1 MLRGPSRT
9 DGRPLMILLV
19 EDNLDH
25 VVITRQAVTSILPC
39 EVEVVNDGGKAV
51 ERLTGSAAPSGRA
64 AERRDPDL
72 ILLDLHLPVMNGID
86 VLRWI
91 RSRPEYRGTPVI
103 VLTAAGD
110 DEALIL
116 DCYASGANSFLPKPA
131 TDKRFAEALR
141 VLAGSPGFET
151 ESPSI

>member
-1 MLRGPSRT
+1 VLRGPRPEN
-9 DGRPLMILLV
+9 GRPLKILLV

-39 EVEVVNDGGKAV
+39 EVEVVNDGVKAV
-51 ERLTGSAAPSGRA
+51 EKLAALATGSV
-64 AERRDPDL
+64 PDL
-72 ILLDLHLPVMNGID
+72 VLLDLHLPGMNGVE
-86 VLRWI
+86 VLRWM
-91 RSRPEYRGTPVI
+91 RADPAYAVTPVI

-141 VLAGSPGFET
+141 VLTGDSAAAETTAG
-151 ESPSI
+151 

>member
-1 MLRGPSRT
+1 MLRGPSPH
-9 DGRPLMILLV
+9 DGRPLKILLV

-39 EVEVVNDGGKAV
+39 EVEVVNDGAKAV
-51 ERLTGSAAPSGRA
+51 ERLGQAPAMRP
-64 AERRDPDL
+64 RPDL
-72 ILLDLHLPVMNGID
+72 ILLDLHLPILNGID

-91 RSRPEYRGTPVI
+91 RRQPSYHATPVI
-103 VLTAAGD
+103 VLTAAGE

-131 TDKRFAEALR
+131 TDRRFADALQ
-141 VLAGSPGFET
+141 VLAGNPASTAET
-151 ESPSI
+151 ESPA

>member
-9 DGRPLMILLV
+9 DGRPLKILLV

-25 VVITRQAVTSILPC
+25 VVITRQAVASILPC

-51 ERLTGSAAPSGRA
+51 EWLTRSAA
-64 AERRDPDL
+64 EQRDPDL

-91 RSRPEYRGTPVI
+91 RRQPGYHGTPVI

-110 DEALIL
+110 DEALII

-141 VLAGSPGFET
+141 VLAGSQG
-151 ESPSI
+151 PSAENPV

>member
-1 MLRGPSRT
+1 MLRGPSPE
-9 DGRPLMILLV
+9 DGRPLKILLV

-39 EVEVVNDGGKAV
+39 EVEVVNDGAKAV
-51 ERLTGSAAPSGRA
+51 ARLADMLATG
-64 AERRDPDL
+64 RRPDL
-72 ILLDLHLPVMNGID
+72 ILLDLHLPSLNGID
-86 VLRWI
+86 VLRWL
-91 RSRPEYRGTPVI
+91 RKERVYDGTPVI

-131 TDKRFAEALR
+131 TDKRFAEALK
-141 VLAGSPGFET
+141 VLAGNHRGEPAT
-151 ESPSI
+151 A

>member
-1 MLRGPSRT
+1 VLRGPRPEN
-9 DGRPLMILLV
+9 GRPLKILLV

-39 EVEVVNDGGKAV
+39 EVEVVNDGAKAV
-51 ERLTGSAAPSGRA
+51 ERLAALATAS
-64 AERRDPDL
+64 DVPDL
-72 ILLDLHLPVMNGID
+72 VLLDLHLPALNGVE
-86 VLRWI
+86 VLRWM
-91 RSRPEYRGTPVI
+91 RTEPAYAVTPVI

-141 VLAGSPGFET
+141 VLAGESAASETNPG
-151 ESPSI
+151 

>member
-1 MLRGPSRT
+1 MLRGPSPR
-9 DGRPLMILLV
+9 DGRPLTILLV

-25 VVITRQAVTSILPC
+25 VVITRQAVTSILSC
-39 EVEVVNDGGKAV
+39 EVEVVGDGRKAV
-51 ERLTGSAAPSGRA
+51 ERLAEAPQVRP
-64 AERRDPDL
+64 RPDL

-91 RSRPEYRGTPVI
+91 RRDPAFRGTPVI
-103 VLTAAGD
+103 VLTAAGE

-116 DCYASGANSFLPKPA
+116 DCYKAGANSFLSKPA

-141 VLAGSPGFET
+141 VLTGAPPGAEADG
-151 ESPSI
+151 PL

>member
-1 MLRGPSRT
+1 MLRGPSPY
-9 DGRPLMILLV
+9 DGRPLKILLV

-39 EVEVVNDGGKAV
+39 EVEVVNDGGRAV
-51 ERLTGSAAPSGRA
+51 ERLTRSPAACR
-64 AERRDPDL
+64 PDL
-72 ILLDLHLPVMNGID
+72 ILLDLHLPVMNGVE

-91 RSRPEYRGTPVI
+91 RQQPEYHGTPVI

-131 TDKRFAEALR
+131 TDKRFADALQ
-141 VLAGSPGFET
+141 VLAGSQRPPAENRPG
-151 ESPSI
+151 

>member
-1 MLRGPSRT
+1 VLRGPSPE
-9 DGRPLMILLV
+9 DGRPLTILLV

-39 EVEVVNDGGKAV
+39 EVEVVNDGARAV
-51 ERLTGSAAPSGRA
+51 AWLAERLASGQR
-64 AERRDPDL
+64 PDL
-72 ILLDLHLPVMNGID
+72 ILLDLHLPSLNGIE
-86 VLRWI
+86 VLRWL
-91 RSRPEYRGTPVI
+91 RREREYDGTPVI

-131 TDKRFAEALR
+131 TDKRFAEALK
-141 VLAGSPGFET
+141 VLAGSHHAAAAAV
-151 ESPSI
+151 

>member
-1 MLRGPSRT
+1 MLGGPSPQ
-9 DGRPLMILLV
+9 DGRPLRILLV

-39 EVEVVNDGGKAV
+39 EVEVVNDGAKAV
-51 ERLTGSAAPSGRA
+51 ERLATISPGRS
-64 AERRDPDL
+64 RPDL
-72 ILLDLHLPVMNGID
+72 ILLDLHLPALNGID

-91 RSRPEYRGTPVI
+91 RRESAYDSTPVI

-131 TDKRFAEALR
+131 TDKRFADALR
-141 VLAGSPGFET
+141 VLAGSHRSAA
-151 ESPSI
+151 ESPAV

>member
-1 MLRGPSRT
+1 MLRGPSPH
-9 DGRPLMILLV
+9 DGRPLRILLV

-39 EVEVVNDGGKAV
+39 EVDVVNDGGKAV
-51 ERLTGSAAPSGRA
+51 EWLTETPAVRSR
-64 AERRDPDL
+64 PDL

-86 VLRWI
+86 VLRWV
-91 RSRPEYRGTPVI
+91 RGQPAYHGIPVI
-103 VLTAAGD
+103 VLTAAGE

-141 VLAGSPGFET
+141 VLADARPATDTAGPL
-151 ESPSI
+151 

>member
-25 VVITRQAVTSILPC
+25 VVITRQAVASILPC
-39 EVEVVNDGGKAV
+39 EVEVVNDGKKAV
-51 ERLTGSAAPSGRA
+51 ERLAALATGC
-64 AERRDPDL
+64 DVPDL
-72 ILLDLHLPVMNGID
+72 VLLDLHLPAMNGVE
-86 VLRWI
+86 VLRWM
-91 RSRPEYRGTPVI
+91 RTEPAYAVTPVI

-141 VLAGSPGFET
+141 VLAGDTSPAAE
-151 ESPSI
+151 PNPA

>member
-1 MLRGPSRT
+1 MLRGPSPD
-9 DGRPLMILLV
+9 DGRPLKILLV

-39 EVEVVNDGGKAV
+39 EVEVVNDGAKAV
-51 ERLTGSAAPSGRA
+51 ERLTAAVAARRGR
-64 AERRDPDL
+64 PDL
-72 ILLDLHLPVMNGID
+72 ILLDLHLPLLNGID
-86 VLRWI
+86 VLRWV
-91 RSRPEYRGTPVI
+91 RRQSDYDSTPII

-141 VLAGSPGFET
+141 VLAGRQGPAASP
-151 ESPSI
+151 PA

>member
-1 MLRGPSRT
+1 MLRGPSPY
-9 DGRPLMILLV
+9 DGRPLKILLV

-25 VVITRQAVTSILPC
+25 VVITRQAVASILPC

-51 ERLTGSAAPSGRA
+51 ERLSSATRSA
-64 AERRDPDL
+64 PDL

-91 RSRPEYRGTPVI
+91 RGQPGYHGTPII

-131 TDKRFAEALR
+131 TDKRFAEALQ
-141 VLAGSPGFET
+141 VLAGSQRLPAENR
-151 ESPSI
+151 PS

>member
-1 MLRGPSRT
+1 MLRGPSPH
-9 DGRPLMILLV
+9 DGRPLRILLV

-25 VVITRQAVTSILPC
+25 VVITRQAVASILPC
-39 EVEVVNDGGKAV
+39 EVDVVNDGGKAV
-51 ERLTGSAAPSGRA
+51 EWLTEAAAVRSR
-64 AERRDPDL
+64 PDL

-91 RSRPEYRGTPVI
+91 RREPAYHGTPVI

-141 VLAGSPGFET
+141 VLADARPPTET
-151 ESPSI
+151 VGPL

>member
-1 MLRGPSRT
+1 MLRGPSPRA
-9 DGRPLMILLV
+9 GRPLKILLV

-25 VVITRQAVTSILPC
+25 VVITRQAVASILPC

-51 ERLTGSAAPSGRA
+51 EWLTRTAATESR
-64 AERRDPDL
+64 PDL
-72 ILLDLHLPVMNGID
+72 VLLDLHLPVMNGVE

-91 RSRPEYRGTPVI
+91 RADPAYHGVPVI

-116 DCYASGANSFLPKPA
+116 DCYANGANSFLPKPA
-131 TDKRFAEALR
+131 TDKRFAEALQ
-141 VLAGSPGFET
+141 VLAGSAEVPPA
-151 ESPSI
+151 ESRSA

>member
-51 ERLTGSAAPSGRA
+51 ERLTRSA

-91 RSRPEYRGTPVI
+91 RNQPEYRGTPVI

-116 DCYASGANSFLPKPA
+116 DCYAAGANSFLPKPA

-141 VLAGSPGFET
+141 VLAGSPDLET
-151 ESPSI
+151 ESPSA

>member
-1 MLRGPSRT
+1 MLRGPRPEH
-9 DGRPLMILLV
+9 GRPLRIMLV

-39 EVEVVNDGGKAV
+39 EVEVVNDGAKAV
-51 ERLTGSAAPSGRA
+51 ERLAALATGSNVP
-64 AERRDPDL
+64 PDL
-72 ILLDLHLPVMNGID
+72 ILLDLHLPAMSGVE

-91 RSRPEYRGTPVI
+91 RSQSAYQVTPVI

-131 TDKRFAEALR
+131 TDKRFADALR
-141 VLAGSPGFET
+141 VLADQRPSVETSPA
-151 ESPSI
+151 

>member
-51 ERLTGSAAPSGRA
+51 ERLTRSAASGRA

-91 RSRPEYRGTPVI
+91 RSQPEYRGTPVI

-141 VLAGSPGFET
+141 VLAGSPGLET
-151 ESPSI
+151 ESPSV